1 MTDRQGNYDLL
12 RIFSTFL
19 VVLLHINA
27 HYYSLVNNGNELFIA
42 SFLNVITRVSVPCFV
57 MISGAFVL
65 SKPKNKDFKYFY
77 SHVFFKTALPF
88 LVVSFVLLSFS
99 TVKAIITHGDVL
111 APLKALIIGDYYN
124 LWYMFMLFGLYL
136 FTPIIIMV
144 KERIPNRVFCIS
156 SFVWLAFSIWF
167 QSNSEYLVSYSF
179 GVVFAYMGYFLVGNV
194 IYESTKKK
202 SSIKAIAYTS
212 LSVLFLVI
220 TYLIRQ
226 TFAIDRY
233 LCEPYS
239 SFFSPTIAIASV
251 LLFIAIRNVN
261 LKLSFGKLPNLMFYV
276 YLFHTLVYQ
285 MIFLAIKDRIIYNT
299 IISIMV
305 ISIVTFVISLIISL
319 VFVRIWKICEMN
331 IKIHDKR

>member
-1 MTDRQGNYDLL
+1 
-12 RIFSTFL
+12 
-19 VVLLHINA
+19 
-27 HYYSLVNNGNELFIA
+27 
-42 SFLNVITRVSVPCFV
+42 
-57 MISGAFVL
+57 
-65 SKPKNKDFKYFY
+65 
-77 SHVFFKTALPF
+77 
-88 LVVSFVLLSFS
+88 
-99 TVKAIITHGDVL
+99 
-111 APLKALIIGDYYN
+111 
-124 LWYMFMLFGLYL
+124 MLFGLYL

-144 KERIPNRVFCIS
+144 KERISNRVFCIS

-202 SSIKAIAYTS
+202 SSIKAIAYMS

-226 TFAIDRY
+226 TFGIDKY
-233 LCEPYS
+233 LWNPYS

-251 LLFIAIRNVN
+251 LLFFAIRNVN

-285 MIFLAIKDRIIYNT
+285 MIFLVIKDRIIYNT
-299 IISIMV
+299 IITILV
-305 ISIVTFVISLIISL
+305 ISVATFVISLIISV
-319 VFVRIWKICEMN
+319 VFVRIWKICEKN